1 MDNLQNWL
9 KANQL
14 DKYSEVLLQNDITNI
29 ELLNELTEDDLKELG
44 FSMGDRKGFAIA
56 KKSLVNNTVQLTSE
70 ELELIKSLPYVIAY
84 PLKRTLLEK
93 HPWTKINLLKDT
105 FLNYL
110 KYLGLLSASE
120 FFNSDIKDKGMVDL
134 FHKNL
139 METAFGK
146 WNHYIRESLLF
157 LKQKNHTFFYPELVA
172 YYELVETGN
181 KSKKYKGEIEYQ
193 DANGDTQLIVQT
205 SITSIGMLIN
215 FRNRYLGHGQTLDED
230 KSLAIWNEYYP
241 IFKHLLEQLNFTKD
255 YPMLK
260 REEGE
265 TYLLHTAE
273 IKTIETL
280 SKTNSNIWIENK
292 EGQTF
297 DILPFFIVP
306 GEVSLAKEDKEQ
318 LLTYESYT
326 GKTIKFFSPE
336 GTEKQTSGKILEKL
350 NLLLRDKQKETP
362 FTPEAFTKEEFLKR
376 IAEENKLLIDT
387 LIAEKK
393 IIHGVYQNREEMEIK
408 LREWI
413 GARANIFF
421 IAAEAGSGK
430 TNLLAEIQ
438 RQYAERELPSL
449 LIRAGRMEKQTLKQ
463 QIAYLLNID
472 LSKRLENYKS
482 ITGTQAHPTFI
493 LIDGLNEANNSEE
506 IWQEII
512 ELSKLF
518 DPGSIKFVV
527 TNRANTKVDLERYVV
542 SDSENYFLYGENND
556 NEKGL
561 SAYTYWLTA
570 LDMKEMKGAWENY
583 VSKDKSR
590 FKPLFS
596 FDDIANF
603 DRALYNQINNPLIL
617 RLFLEIYNGKHL
629 PKKRNK
635 HLHVWQDWLK
645 TFNTEEQ
652 TFLKLVVD
660 EIWLI
665 GKNELL
671 LDDLLKLEKLKPY
684 FTSDIIS
691 GPYNRLKNNGWISR
705 YVKDLNGYIGFT
717 VEGAL
722 FYLLGTKLINQIPEI
737 NIDFIHTVLKNGTKF
752 QKAAI
757 ESFLC
762 EKALHG
768 NLDLVANLIDAG
780 NDDIEL
786 SITPLIFYLK
796 TFGVKATIEK
806 VLENPT
812 DNDWKAFLK
821 LEGQLEEFQLSI
833 IRKEFLKEVIYKNP
847 FHSKESLWLGIRAMN
862 SLEVEQRAFYESKID
877 LSLPN
882 FVEDANVLD
891 AIGIMKSEFGEYDK
905 ALNFH
910 QNALSIQLK
919 NLYALPKSTA
929 HIYLNIGTAY
939 DKKGNHESAS
949 EFYQKGLDILLK
961 TLGQFDSDV
970 AESYLKIGMNL
981 DDKGE
986 YDSAFVYYQ
995 RCLDIQL
1002 KVLGSEHPDVA
1013 DTYRNFGFTWHNKG
1027 DFDKALEYYHY
1038 CLEIQLKTLSPEHS
1052 GLATTFNNIG
1062 ASWHKKNNLDKALLY
1077 YQNCLNIEL
1086 KNLGS
1091 QHPDVATCYNNI
1103 GYLFYSKKE
1112 YDKALEFHYNSL
1124 NIRLRSL
1131 GNNHSDV
1138 AISYLNIGLSFVNKG
1153 DYDHALILCQKSL
1166 DIRLKNLGS
1175 DHPSVA
1181 QVYSV
1186 IGKAWQKKGQFNKAL
1201 DFYKKCLDIRIIKLG
1216 INDERTKNSRD
1227 KVNLINEILG
1237 KNN

>member
-14 DKYSEVLLQNDITNI
+14 EKYSEVLLQNDITSI

-44 FSMGDRKGFAIA
+44 FSMGDRKSFAIA
-56 KKSLVNNTVQLTSE
+56 KKSVLNNTVQLTTE

-120 FFNSDIKDKGMVDL
+120 FFNSDIKDKGMVAL

-146 WNHYIRESLLF
+146 WNHFIRESLLF

-230 KSLAIWNEYYP
+230 KSLALWNEYYP

-260 REEGE
+260 REDGE

-280 SKTNSNIWIENK
+280 SKTSSNIWIENK
-292 EGQTF
+292 EGQKF

-318 LLTYESYT
+318 LLAYESYT

-350 NLLLRDKQKETP
+350 NILLRDKQKETP
-362 FTPEAFTKEEFLKR
+362 FTPDAFTKEEFLKR
-376 IAEENKLLIDT
+376 IAEENKLLLDT

-393 IIHGVYQNREEMEIK
+393 IIPGVYQHREEIEIK

-438 RQYAERELPSL
+438 KQYTERELPSL
-449 LIRAGRMEKQTLKQ
+449 LIRAGRMEKQTLNQ

-472 LSKRLENYKS
+472 FTKGLEDYTS
-482 ITGTQAHPTFI
+482 IDGTQSKPTFI
-493 LIDGLNEANNSEE
+493 LIDGLNEASNAEDIWKE
-506 IWQEII
+506 IL

-518 DPGSIKFVV
+518 EPGSLKFVV
-527 TNRANTKVDLERYVV
+527 TNRANTKVDLERYIV
-542 SDSENYFLYGENND
+542 SDSENDLLYGENND

-561 SAYTYWLTA
+561 SAYTCWLTA

-583 VSKDKSR
+583 VAKDKSR

-596 FDDIANF
+596 FDDIATF

-617 RLFLEIYNGKHL
+617 RLFLEIYNGKQL
-629 PKKRNK
+629 PKKGAK

-645 TFNTEEQ
+645 TFSNEEQ
-652 TFLKLVVD
+652 TFLKLLAD

-671 LDDLLKLEKLKPY
+671 LDDLLKHEKLKPY

-691 GPYNRLKNNGWISR
+691 GPYNRLKNNGWISL
-705 YVKDLNGYIGFT
+705 YVKDLNGFIGLT

-722 FYLLGTKLINQIPEI
+722 FYLLGIKLTKQIPEI
-737 NIDFIHTVLKNGTKF
+737 NIDFIHTILESGTKL
-752 QKAAI
+752 QKVAI

-762 EKALHG
+762 EQALLG
-768 NLDLVANLIDAG
+768 NLDLVTNLIDAG
-780 NDDIEL
+780 NEDIDL
-786 SITPLIFYLK
+786 TISPLLFYLK

-806 VLENPT
+806 ILENPT
-812 DNDWKAFLK
+812 ENDWKALLK
-821 LEGQLEEFQLSI
+821 LDDQIEELDLQIL
-833 IRKEFLKEVIYKNP
+833 RKEFLIEVMLENEFEFRDSLKLGLKAIAIIDNKEAIAFMNKVHPDNKLMDGDEKLIFLYAECLDK
-847 FHSKESLWLGIRAMN
+847 FGKYDEAIEYYEKSLEKTLIKRKENDPLEAILYNNIALVFENKGNYEKALEYHEKSFNINFKLFGFDN
-862 SLEVEQRAFYESKID
+862 SLVITSY
-877 LSLPN
+877 N
-882 FVEDANVLD
+882 N
-891 AIGIMKSEFGEYDK
+891 IGTTFAYKGDNEK
-905 ALNFH
+905 ALEYFEKCLQIELKTLGGEHHSVATSYNNIGKIFD
-910 QNALSIQLK
+910 NNGDNEKALEYFEKSLSIRLK
-919 NLYALPKSTA
+919 TLGDDDSSVANLYE
-929 HIYLNIGTAY
+929 NIGTAI
-939 DKKGNHESAS
+939 KNKGNCFEAM
-949 EFYQKGLDILLK
+949 EYYQK
-961 TLGQFDSDV
+961 S
-970 AESYLKIGMNL
+970 
-981 DDKGE
+981 
-986 YDSAFVYYQ
+986 
-995 RCLDIQL
+995 
-1002 KVLGSEHPDVA
+1002 
-1013 DTYRNFGFTWHNKG
+1013 
-1027 DFDKALEYYHY
+1027 
-1038 CLEIQLKTLSPEHS
+1038 
-1052 GLATTFNNIG
+1052 LA
-1062 ASWHKKNNLDKALLY
+1062 
-1077 YQNCLNIEL
+1077 
-1086 KNLGS
+1086 
-1091 QHPDVATCYNNI
+1091 
-1103 GYLFYSKKE
+1103 
-1112 YDKALEFHYNSL
+1112 
-1124 NIRLRSL
+1124 IRLKSF
-1131 GNNHSDV
+1131 GSDHPDV
-1138 AISYLNIGLSFVNKG
+1138 AISYFSIANCFNQRNEFLNAIE
-1153 DYDHALILCQKSL
+1153 
-1166 DIRLKNLGS
+1166 
-1175 DHPSVA
+1175 
-1181 QVYSV
+1181 
-1186 IGKAWQKKGQFNKAL
+1186 
-1201 DFYKKCLDIRIIKLG
+1201 FYKKGFLIKKSG
-1216 INDERTKNSRD
+1216 SFPFHIAQCYES
-1227 KVNLINEILG
+1227 INEQCSALDNYIEAASIWKSAFGIEDEDVKKAIHNAKRIANNIHKFNDLPDWI
-1237 KNN
+1237 KNEKI